1 MYASSGQ
8 TIHRVGGEAKFSNG
22 SSSGDALAR
31 ISIAPSAGDGK
42 MRRYQ
47 CVGTSRNQ
55 SVSGA
60 NSIFCGD
67 LGAFLARFRK
77 ADGDGLF
84 AARYPAALTAFA
96 GAERAALSSAHGT
109 SHRLTCSFTV
119 PAARAGFSGCHVV
132 LLLVRFS
139 HIEKSLRDRSGL
151 RPTEV
156 QKKTIRTIEEER
168 SSSQKDLMLMVSYG
182 NSWWARQDLNLG
194 PTDYESAALTS

>member
-1 MYASSGQ
+1 MLTRFFA
-8 TIHRVGGEAKFSNG
+8 
-22 SSSGDALAR
+22 
-31 ISIAPSAGDGK
+31 
-42 MRRYQ
+42 
-47 CVGTSRNQ
+47 
-55 SVSGA
+55 
-60 NSIFCGD
+60 GD

-119 PAARAGFSGCHVV
+119 PAARTGFSGCHVV

-139 HIEKSLRDRSGL
+139 HIEKSLRDRAGL
-151 RPTEV
+151 RPTEFK
-156 QKKTIRTIEEER
+156 KKTIRTIEEER

-194 PTDYESAALTS
+194 PTDYESAAHFTNSRVLRYSVMVAGPNSNDSGTCEREARCEHVIKKAR